1 MNIAIVI
8 ATFNRCNLL
17 KVLLDQIHELIVPSG
32 VTLKTIIVNDG
43 STDNTLHMLR
53 TDFPQVTIIN
63 GSGDWWWTKCMNEGF
78 KKAIQLNQ
86 NYVLILNDDNEIEKD
101 YFIKLIHD
109 YNKLANGSILG
120 SASVS
125 ITKPHKIESAGTK
138 SFNKIT
144 LKFKPYYKGFAFLDE
159 NFFGVH
165 PTWTLSGRGTLI
177 PVEIFGK
184 IGFYDEKLVQY
195 GSDDEF
201 CIRSKINKYPV
212 YVSWNA
218 IIYNHTFKTSKGSV
232 YRKDSLITFL
242 KSFFNPYSIN
252 SISKNI
258 YIYKKYSY
266 SILLPFYLLILILGT
281 IKAYYFNYK
290 ND

>member
-1 MNIAIVI
+1 MKIAIVI
-8 ATFNRCNLL
+8 ATYNRCNLL
-17 KVLLDQIHELIVPSG
+17 KVLLNQINDLIVPTG

-78 KKAIQLNQ
+78 KKAIQLDQ

-101 YFIKLIHD
+101 YLIKLIHD
-109 YNKLANGSILG
+109 YNTLASGSILG

-138 SFNKIT
+138 SFSKIS
-144 LKFKPYYKGFAFLDE
+144 LKCKPYYKGFSLMDE
-159 NFFGVH
+159 NFYGIH

-177 PVEIFGK
+177 PVEVFHK

-201 CIRSKINKYPV
+201 CIRSNIKKYPV
-212 YVSWNA
+212 YISWNA
-218 IIYNHTFKTSKGSV
+218 RIYNHTFETSKGSV
-232 YRKDSLITFL
+232 YRKEGLISLL
-242 KSFFNPYSIN
+242 KSFLNCYSVN

-266 SILLPFYLLILILGT
+266 SILLPIYLLILILGT
-281 IKAYYFNYK
+281 VKAYYFNYK